1 MRALGV
7 VLLSFALVALGIVPG
22 WAHLPSDMN
31 QPMGPAG
38 VAASPAPTP
47 DARANADSLIGWPSG
62 PRVTAERKWEDEF
75 LRVPSP
81 DNALAIEEKLSSVP
95 HRAGTQA
102 DYATALF
109 VRDRLQA
116 DGFDARLVPYDVF
129 FTGPITESL
138 ALVAP
143 QAVTLDLIEGDPAHR
158 TAGERLA
165 GPPFME
171 NSGDGDVTA
180 PLFYLNHGDPDDW
193 QTLDDLHVVVP
204 PGSVVIERLGGFSR
218 DPWAAQRKWD
228 ELKKRKVA
236 GLIVYYDPVSDG
248 VYGGEPW
255 PNGNWKNNFMAERI
269 GGPQPGIGAFT
280 PPGDPT
286 LPGQAPLPGIKHLDY
301 QDIPHS
307 DIPELMVTQSVAR
320 ALMRSL
326 DGSVL
331 PDESWHD
338 GFEMVERVGAGA
350 TRVHLVV
357 KMERKVVRI
366 WNVIGRL
373 RGAIKPNEIVTI
385 GSHRDAMTFGAID
398 PGSGTTV
405 MMQVADGFK
414 KLTDANW
421 KPDRT
426 IEIASWDGHELGL
439 YGSLSRAYA
448 EGPDLRKHVV
458 QYINTDQLTPG
469 PPVVGSMSLELWEFG
484 REIAALVKG
493 LDGRPLLASE
503 TPKKPVMRPPGG
515 GSDHQTYIYMLGV
528 PGSSTGYY
536 GHFGAHHTAEDTIE
550 GLKTYDPGMKQ
561 AVITAQYTGVQAMRA
576 AGAERMPLRLTP
588 VPTQLLLDLDA
599 FARLPQLAGVDLK
612 PLHGE
617 LAAYAFAAA
626 KFDHQLFL
634 AERAGDA
641 SALDVLETKAMLA
654 RDVFW
659 MPDGL
664 AYNKYWHTIDRN
676 VLPYPELAVA
686 AFAPQDREAKVK
698 AALDRLT
705 AAIDRAIAAIS

>member
-1 MRALGV
+1 
-7 VLLSFALVALGIVPG
+7 
-22 WAHLPSDMN
+22 
-31 QPMGPAG
+31 
-38 VAASPAPTP
+38 
-47 DARANADSLIGWPSG
+47 
-62 PRVTAERKWEDEF
+62 
-75 LRVPSP
+75 
-81 DNALAIEEKLSSVP
+81 
-95 HRAGTQA
+95 
-102 DYATALF
+102 
-109 VRDRLQA
+109 
-116 DGFDARLVPYDVF
+116 
-129 FTGPITESL
+129 
-138 ALVAP
+138 
-143 QAVTLDLIEGDPAHR
+143 
-158 TAGERLA
+158 
-165 GPPFME
+165 
-171 NSGDGDVTA
+171 
-180 PLFYLNHGDPDDW
+180 
-193 QTLDDLHVVVP
+193 
-204 PGSVVIERLGGFSR
+204 
-218 DPWAAQRKWD
+218 
-228 ELKKRKVA
+228 
-236 GLIVYYDPVSDG
+236 
-248 VYGGEPW
+248 
-255 PNGNWKNNFMAERI
+255 
-269 GGPQPGIGAFT
+269 
-280 PPGDPT
+280 
-286 LPGQAPLPGIKHLDY
+286 
-301 QDIPHS
+301 
-307 DIPELMVTQSVAR
+307 
-320 ALMRSL
+320 
-326 DGSVL
+326 
-331 PDESWHD
+331 
-338 GFEMVERVGAGA
+338 
-350 TRVHLVV
+350 
-357 KMERKVVRI
+357 
-366 WNVIGRL
+366 
-373 RGAIKPNEIVTI
+373 
-385 GSHRDAMTFGAID
+385 
-398 PGSGTTV
+398 
-405 MMQVADGFK
+405 
-414 KLTDANW
+414 
-421 KPDRT
+421 
-426 IEIASWDGHELGL
+426 
-439 YGSLSRAYA
+439 
-448 EGPDLRKHVV
+448 
-458 QYINTDQLTPG
+458 
-469 PPVVGSMSLELWEFG
+469 MSLELWEFG